1 MTSVINWQDVLVR
14 DLQVRGFSRL
24 PGSHMNV
31 LRRIDVG
38 GTRISEIADRSRM
51 SKQAVGQLVK
61 RCEAQKLAKNG
72 C

>member
-1 MTSVINWQDVLVR
+1 MYWFGTCRCAVFPAFR
-14 DLQVRGFSRL
+14 A
-24 PGSHMNV
+24 SHMNV
-31 LRRIDVG
+31 PRHIDVG

-61 RCEAQKLAKNG
+61 SCEAQKLAKNG